1 MSLLRIFSALLIVT
15 FLAACSLLSQDCS
28 RPEVF
33 CVGLVTDF
41 GSVNE
46 PGFNQSAWAAMQQ
59 AKADGLA
66 DQIAFIET
74 IDTRDRSK
82 NVRTLAE
89 AGYDLVV
96 TLGYSMRK
104 ATKEAA
110 AEFKSVHFIGVDQPQ
125 DNKRDNLTGLV
136 FPEDQGGFLAGALAA
151 SVTLTGRVAA
161 VCDSQSAAEMW
172 EYCEGFREGAYSIN
186 PDLRIFVVYHNDNS
200 PSGLFNDPDWGAE
213 TALSLVEDGVDMLFA
228 AGGETGRGALQAAAE
243 RGVYVIGTDV
253 DAYYQLEGAEAQ
265 VLSSAMKDVTGGLY
279 ALIRLA
285 AQGELAGGEF
295 DGTFSLAPFHALE
308 TAVGPEV
315 RARLEE
321 IRSGLVKGT
330 LQSGVPSSP

>member
-1 MSLLRIFSALLIVT
+1 MSLLRVFSALLVVT
-15 FLAACSLLSQDCS
+15 FLAACSLPSQNCA
-28 RPEVF
+28 RPEFF

-46 PGFNQSAWAAMQQ
+46 PGFNQSAWMAVEQ
-59 AKADGLA
+59 AKADGLV

-74 IDTRDRSK
+74 IDVRDRSK
-82 NVRTLAE
+82 NVTTLAE
-89 AGYDLVV
+89 AGYDLIITV
-96 TLGYSMRK
+96 GYSMRK

-110 AEFKSVHFIGVDQPQ
+110 AEFMSVHFIGVDQPQ

-151 SVTLTGRVAA
+151 SVTATGRVAA
-161 VCDSQSAAEMW
+161 VCDSQAVAEMW
-172 EYCEGFREGAYSIN
+172 EYCEGFREGAYYIN

-213 TALSLVEDGVDMLFA
+213 TARSLVEDGVDVLFA

-243 RGVYVIGTDV
+243 RGVYVIGA
-253 DAYYQLEGAEAQ
+253 DADMYYQLDGAEEQ

-279 ALIRLA
+279 ALIRFA
-285 AQGELAGGEF
+285 AHGELAGGEF
-295 DGTFSLAPFHALE
+295 DGAFSLAPYHALE
-308 TAVGPEV
+308 TAVSPEV

-321 IRSGLVKGT
+321 IRIGLAHGIV
-330 LQSGVPSSP
+330 QSRVPSIP

>member
-1 MSLLRIFSALLIVT
+1 MRLLRVFSALLIVT
-15 FLAACSLLSQDCS
+15 YLAACSLPSQDCA

-46 PGFNQSAWAAMQQ
+46 PGFNQSAWTAVEQ
-59 AKADGLA
+59 AKAGGLV

-74 IDTRDRSK
+74 IDTRDRGK

-89 AGYDLVV
+89 AGYDLVITV
-96 TLGYSMRK
+96 GYSMRK

-151 SVTLTGRVAA
+151 SVTATGRVAA
-161 VCDSQSAAEMW
+161 VCDSQSVVEMW
-172 EYCEGFREGAYSIN
+172 EYCEGFREGAYYIN
-186 PDLRIFVVYHNDNS
+186 PDLKIFVVYHNDNS
-200 PSGLFNDPDWGAE
+200 PGDLFNAPDWGAE
-213 TALSLVEDGVDMLFA
+213 TALSLAEDGVDVLFA

-243 RGVYVIGTDV
+243 RGVYVIGA
-253 DAYYQLEGAEAQ
+253 DADMYYQLDGVETQ
-265 VLSSAMKDVTGGLY
+265 VLSSAAKDVTGGLY
-279 ALIRLA
+279 ALIRFA

-295 DGTFSLAPFHALE
+295 DGGFSLAPYHALE

-321 IRSGLVKGT
+321 IRIGLANGT
-330 LQSGVPSSP
+330 VRSNVPSIP

>member
-1 MSLLRIFSALLIVT
+1 MHRIIVNVILFILI
-15 FLAACSLLSQDCS
+15 LAACSLPSQDCT

-41 GSVNE
+41 GSVDE
-46 PGFNQSAWAAMQQ
+46 PGFNQSAWTAVEQ
-59 AKADGLA
+59 AKAEGLV
-66 DQIAFIET
+66 DRIAFIET
-74 IDTRDRSK
+74 IDVRDRSK
-82 NVRTLAE
+82 NVTTLAE
-89 AGYDLVV
+89 EGYDLII
-96 TLGYSMRK
+96 TIGYSMRK

-151 SVTLTGRVAA
+151 SVTVTGRVAA
-161 VCDSQSAAEMW
+161 VCDSQSVAEMW
-172 EYCEGFREGAYSIN
+172 EYCEGFREGAYYVN

-213 TALSLVEDGVDMLFA
+213 TALSLVEDGVDVLFA

-243 RGVYVIGTDV
+243 SGVYVIGA
-253 DAYYQLEGAEAQ
+253 DADMYYQLDGVEAQ
-265 VLSSAMKDVTGGLY
+265 VLSSATKDVTGGLY
-279 ALIRLA
+279 ALIRFA
-285 AQGELAGGEF
+285 AQGQLEGGEF
-295 DGTFSLAPFHALE
+295 DGAFSLAPNHALE
-308 TAVGPEV
+308 TAVSPEV

-321 IRSGLVKGT
+321 IRIGLANAT
-330 LQSGVPSSP
+330 LRSNVPSIP